1 MRLATTSPAQAEE
14 LGAQAEQAARSE
26 RDWAS
31 VSVARRAVGVAALQQ
46 RHLDVA
52 IDRLRSAVAAANKV
66 ADTTLT
72 GEARMSLA
80 SALVISGDTKR
91 GFIAIN
97 AALGELTGLPAA
109 RALAQRAAI
118 LQELGRIDDALT
130 DLRSALPA
138 LRRHGDTAAEAR
150 VRSNRGIMLISR
162 RQFAAAESDLLRAQH
177 LFDELGQTLNSA
189 YVEHNLGYLH
199 ADRGDVPTALA
210 HFDNAAERY
219 EQLGLRVG
227 ALYIDRAK
235 LLLSVWLISEA
246 REAAD
251 EAVLIFTE
259 QRSRVHLPDA
269 QLVLSTVALVQRDF
283 AAALDASRKAAHS
296 FAQLGRPEW
305 LALARF
311 ADLQAQAAAVRRAR
325 EENPDRGL
333 AGAAGLAAQLSA
345 AADALRGAGW
355 AVPAQEAHILAAE
368 VALLRGRRKLAQRE
382 LQLAAQARRSGPAEV
397 RVRAWLAEARL
408 RQTLGDRRA
417 ARSALRAGLR
427 VVDDYRASFGAAELR
442 AHVSVHR
449 GALASAGLRMALADG
464 DARAA
469 HWWSECGRA
478 TAYSARPARPPDNP
492 ELARDLE
499 DLRATMAEIETV
511 RGQGD
516 STTTLVARQVRLERA
531 IRDRSRRVAGDGT
544 AHGLGPPTVPEL
556 AEDLHD
562 TVLVEFIDLD
572 GLLHAIT
579 VTDGRARLHG
589 LGPSKTLRHWTMH
602 LPFALHR
609 LARATNDPA
618 SVAAAERVIQRA
630 GAEIDEAL
638 FRPVSRQLG
647 DRPLLLVPA
656 PWLQAIPWSVV
667 PSCRG
672 RPVSVSPSAA
682 MWRAAVR
689 RRPPADPR
697 VVAIAGP
704 RLTGAVREASAVAR
718 TYPGAVLMTG
728 ASATTQ
734 TVGPVLDGAALAHI
748 AAHGIVRADN
758 PLFSSLLLDD
768 GPYTVYDIERLG
780 QAPHHTVVAACNSAV
795 SQITAGEEIL
805 GLAAA
810 LLSQQTATLVAS
822 VVPVPDAE
830 TVDLM
835 ADYHRLL
842 RLGHTPAAA
851 LADAQQ
857 THAASPHARASA
869 AGFVCLGAGH
879 EAATWL
885 T

>member
-1 MRLATTSPAQAEE
+1 
-14 LGAQAEQAARSE
+14 
-26 RDWAS
+26 
-31 VSVARRAVGVAALQQ
+31 
-46 RHLDVA
+46 
-52 IDRLRSAVAAANKV
+52 
-66 ADTTLT
+66 
-72 GEARMSLA
+72 MSLA
-80 SALVISGDTKR
+80 SAQVVRGNTAR
-91 GFIAIN
+91 GFSSIN
-97 AALGELTGLPAA
+97 AALAELRGLPAA
-109 RALAQRAAI
+109 RALAQRSAI
-118 LQELGRIDDALT
+118 LQELGRIDDALQ

-138 LRRHGDTAAEAR
+138 LRRYADTEAEAR
-150 VRSNRGIMLISR
+150 ALSNRGVMFISR
-162 RQFAAAESDLLRAQH
+162 RLFAAAEADLLRAKH
-177 LFDELGQTLNSA
+177 LFDGLGRSA
-189 YVEHNLGYLH
+189 SSAVVEHNLGYLH
-199 ADRGDVPTALA
+199 ADRGDVPAALQ
-210 HFDNAAERY
+210 HFDNAAGRY
-219 EQLGLRVG
+219 DDLGLRMG
-227 ALYIDRAK
+227 ALFLDRAN
-235 LLLSVWLISEA
+235 LLLAVRLLSEA
-246 REAAD
+246 RESAE
-251 EAVLIFTE
+251 EAVSIFEE
-259 QRSRVHLPDA
+259 QHSAMRLPEA
-269 QLVLSTVALVQRDF
+269 QLVLSTVALIQGDLEVS
-283 AAALDASRKAAHS
+283 LDAARRSARS
-296 FAQLGRPEW
+296 FARFRRHEW

-311 ADLQAQAAAVRRAR
+311 ADLQAQAAMIRRVHNGDASER
-325 EENPDRGL
+325 HAGASGL
-333 AGAAGLAAQLSA
+333 ASRLSA
-345 AADALRGAGW
+345 AADELKSVGW

-368 VALLRGRRKLAQRE
+368 VALLRGRRKLAQHE

-478 TAYSARPARPPDNP
+478 TAYHPRPVRPPDNP
-492 ELARDLE
+492 ELAHDLE
-499 DLRATMAEIETV
+499 DLRATMAEIEAA
-511 RGQGD
+511 RGEGD
-516 STTTLVARQVRLERA
+516 STTALVARQVRLERA
-531 IRDRSRRVAGDGT
+531 IRDRSRRVAGDGS
-544 AHGLGPPTVPEL
+544 AHGLGPPTIPEL
-556 AEDLHD
+556 AENLHE
-562 TVLVEFIDLD
+562 TVLVELIDLD
-572 GLLHAIT
+572 GTLHAVT
-579 VTDGRARLHG
+579 VADGRARLHG
-589 LGPSKTLRHWTMH
+589 LGPSKPLRHWTTH

-609 LARATNDPA
+609 LARAANNPA

-638 FRPVSRQLG
+638 FRPISRQLG

-656 PWLQAIPWSVV
+656 PWLQAIPWSVL

-682 MWRAAVR
+682 MWRAAVL
-689 RRPPADPR
+689 RRPPTDPR

-704 RLTGAVREASAVAR
+704 RLTGAAREASAVAR

-728 ASATTQ
+728 AGATTQ

-780 QAPHHTVVAACNSAV
+780 QAPHHAVLAACNSAV

-851 LADAQQ
+851 LAAAQQ
-857 THAASPHARASA
+857 RHAASPHARASA
-869 AGFVCLGAGH
+869 AGFVCLGAGNQ
-879 EAATWL
+879 AATWL